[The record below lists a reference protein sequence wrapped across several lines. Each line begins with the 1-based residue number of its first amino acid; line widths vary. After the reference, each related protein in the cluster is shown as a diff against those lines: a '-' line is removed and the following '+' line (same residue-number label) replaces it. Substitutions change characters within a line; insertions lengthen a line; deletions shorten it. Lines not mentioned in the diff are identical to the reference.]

1 MCSIE
6 KESATLLPQNMVI
19 KTAIV
24 QHVKAILMGKLNAQV
39 PSESFFF
46 YQEPYTKFSFFS
58 SKYKEY
64 YNFEKQKNKKK
75 KKKDSAPK
83 FSQQNWGNEICLF
96 LAISK

>member
-1 MCSIE
+1 MEVEMCSIE

-24 QHVKAILMGKLNAQV
+24 QHVKAILMGKLNAKV

-58 SKYKEY
+58 SKYEEY
-64 YNFEKQKNKKK
+64 YNFEK
-75 KKKDSAPK
+75 
-83 FSQQNWGNEICLF
+83 
-96 LAISK
+96 